1 MNLQDVSGLTTDDPL
16 FHYLGIADKF
26 LEDHDWGNV
35 ARNLSVNDLTQSIWY
50 FLGHPLKHSEV
61 NEYHLNNFEEYLSD
75 NKEDVLLEIVQK
87 LRVRK
92 QLSNVNIRLVLMF
105 IIGNLDYFSELS
117 IQENRLRS
125 IDANWEP
132 SMNECFV

>member
-26 LEDHDWGNV
+26 LEDHDWGSV

-61 NEYHLNNFEEYLSD
+61 NEHHLNNFEEYLSD
-75 NKEDVLLEIVQK
+75 NNEDVLLEIVKK
-87 LRVRK
+87 LRARK
-92 QLSNVNIRLVLMF
+92 QLNNVNIRLVLMF